1 MADDRPVPDLYETDF
16 YAWTQAQAGALRSG
30 VTGSNTLEPGRLAE
44 EIEDLGKRDLR
55 AVETLVM
62 RIIQHLHD
70 LRCGRRFE
78 PREHWKK
85 EIRAFRDQVDDRLT
99 SSLRLQVE
107 ADLERLHTR
116 AASEAERWMA
126 LDEPFFDPLDPARR
140 WTLQELLGEADD
152 PVPLIVLD
160 WKASTRPGG

>member
-1 MADDRPVPDLYETDF
+1 MADDRPAPDLYETDF
-16 YAWTQAQAGALRSG
+16 YAWTQAQAQALRVVS
-30 VTGSNTLEPGRLAE
+30 VGSNAVEWERIAE

-55 AVETLVM
+55 AVETLVL
-62 RIIQHLHD
+62 RIIQHLHY

-85 EIRAFRDQVDDRLT
+85 EVRAFRDQVQDRLT
-99 SSLRLQVE
+99 SSLRLQIEV
-107 ADLERLHTR
+107 DLERLHLR

-126 LDEPFFDPLDPARR
+126 LDEPFFDPLDKTRR
-140 WTLQELLGEADD
+140 WTLAELLGEADD

-160 WKASTRPGG
+160 MKTSSLSEF